1 MILSALSPAIFILG
15 GVASTDIFLF
25 LFWSLTLLSY
35 VCFFKDRDEKWFY
48 VIGITTGLGIL
59 AKLTMV
65 LLPLSILLYFLTTD
79 LRKYFL
85 NIHIYLSA
93 IIAVLI
99 SSPILIWNAQNN
111 WLTLFHE
118 IDHLVS
124 ETPTL
129 NPEVLLFTLILTV
142 PSSLLL
148 FSNKIRER
156 FSAQSLII

>member
-1 MILSALSPAIFILG
+1 M
-15 GVASTDIFLF
+15 
-25 LFWSLTLLSY
+25 
-35 VCFFKDRDEKWFY
+35 CFFKDRDEKWFY

-148 FSNKIRER
+148 FSNKIRESV
-156 FSAQSLII
+156 FSSKFDYLIYPTVLMIVFFIIKSFTGKILSLIHI